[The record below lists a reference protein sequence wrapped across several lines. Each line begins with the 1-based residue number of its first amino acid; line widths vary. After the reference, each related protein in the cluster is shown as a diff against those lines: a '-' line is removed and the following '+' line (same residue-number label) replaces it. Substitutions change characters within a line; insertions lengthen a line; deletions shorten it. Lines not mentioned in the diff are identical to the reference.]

1 MAFNLALNLP
11 PLPLKK
17 KKKKKTLLPSFL
29 LSPLKS
35 ADCSSPAPPPPVF

>member
-17 KKKKKTLLPSFL
+17 KKKKKTLINFR
-29 LSPLKS
+29 KQKI
-35 ADCSSPAPPPPVF
+35 

>member
-17 KKKKKTLLPSFL
+17 KKKKKKTLINFR
-29 LSPLKS
+29 KQKI
-35 ADCSSPAPPPPVF
+35 